1 MTLDGWQR
9 LPIGQLL
16 ASVGTGVSVNGQ
28 SRPCEPGEMGVLKIS
43 SVTYGTFRPG
53 ENKAILTHEL
63 ERSRE
68 NPRRGCVLVSR
79 ANTRDLVGASVYVAH
94 DHPALVLPDKLWQL
108 YPDPATVDG
117 RWLQLALSTSR
128 MRARLSEAATGTSG
142 SMKNISRDKFLAI
155 ELLFPPLPEQRKIA
169 AIPSSVDDAIEASQA
184 VIDQL
189 QVVKKAVMAE
199 LLTKGLPG
207 RHKRFKQTEIGQVP
221 EEWDVVTL
229 SAACEFLDGQRV
241 PIKSSDREA
250 MKGPYPYYGASG
262 IIDWVNRFLF
272 DETLLLLAED
282 GANITTRATPV
293 AFRVEGKCWV
303 NNHAHVLRARQ
314 GTDVDFLVEYL
325 ESLDY
330 GQFSTGTAQ
339 PKLNQAVCQRIPVAF
354 PPFEEQ
360 KQIGGLSRGL
370 IGRLEAESA
379 QLQSLRGVKSA
390 LMSVLLTG
398 EVRVRVDEEAAA

>member
-1 MTLDGWQR
+1 
-9 LPIGQLL
+9 
-16 ASVGTGVSVNGQ
+16 
-28 SRPCEPGEMGVLKIS
+28 
-43 SVTYGTFRPG
+43 
-53 ENKAILTHEL
+53 
-63 ERSRE
+63 
-68 NPRRGCVLVSR
+68 
-79 ANTRDLVGASVYVAH
+79 
-94 DHPALVLPDKLWQL
+94 
-108 YPDPATVDG
+108 
-117 RWLQLALSTSR
+117 
-128 MRARLSEAATGTSG
+128 
-142 SMKNISRDKFLAI
+142 MKNISRDKFLAI

>member
-398 EVRVRVDEEAAA
+398 EGRVRVDEEAAA

>member
-1 MTLDGWQR
+1 
-9 LPIGQLL
+9 
-16 ASVGTGVSVNGQ
+16 
-28 SRPCEPGEMGVLKIS
+28 MGVLKIS